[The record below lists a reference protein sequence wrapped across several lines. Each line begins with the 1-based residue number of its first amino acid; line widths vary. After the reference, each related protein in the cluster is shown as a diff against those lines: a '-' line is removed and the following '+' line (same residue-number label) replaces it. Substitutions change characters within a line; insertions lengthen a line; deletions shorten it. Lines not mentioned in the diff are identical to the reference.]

1 MTGLLGRHT
10 VPFTLMNATG
20 ILSIV
25 VPAVIVIFLN
35 RYIIS
40 GILAGS
46 IK

>member
-1 MTGLLGRHT
+1 
-10 VPFTLMNATG
+10 MNATG

-25 VPAVIVIFLN
+25 VPAAIVILLN